1 MVNIKKKRRN
11 PYPSIVAASKYFKHY
26 LSSRLMHCT
35 GVADLTSKALMG
47 LRGEEGRSAE
57 LFQDGSGSFE
67 N

>member
-1 MVNIKKKRRN
+1 
-11 PYPSIVAASKYFKHY
+11 
-26 LSSRLMHCT
+26 MHCT

-47 LRGEEGRSAE
+47 LRGEEGHSAE